1 MYVYGV
7 VNIMS
12 DFVDYLKA
20 RREQIKEILPALI
33 SASIFAIYYMFL
45 HFHLSTEWV
54 VNNLMIYGVLLSAPV
69 IAMLA
74 FVFLFVLYKDY
85 EDFKKGEEV

>member
-1 MYVYGV
+1 
-7 VNIMS
+7 MS
-12 DFVDYLKA
+12 DFIDYLKA

-33 SASIFAIYYMFL
+33 FASILIIYYMFL

-69 IAMLA
+69 IAI
-74 FVFLFVLYKDY
+74 FVFILLFVLYKDY
-85 EDFKKGEEV
+85 EDFKEG